1 MRRTKCAVCFLLSL
15 LVMSTC
21 LYSEYI
27 LHYHT
32 VKKGENLS
40 SLARKYNTSAN
51 NIKKLNNLRSS
62 IIYPRQKLIVKKIG
76 NKKAPSK
83 ENAVWGY
90 ENISYTVKK
99 GDTLSGI
106 SKKFNVSVSEIKRMN
121 NLRSNVIVL
130 GRTLK
135 IKVPRKLPDIEN
147 PEPIM
152 SVTTSKVYYK
162 IKKGDTLEK
171 IAQKYN
177 TSPEELKQTNL
188 LSNEDFK
195 EGQMIVVPSV
205 PVVENTATESEITKE
220 ISLRDTI
227 IKKAFSFLNTPYKLG
242 GSGKT
247 SIDCSTLAKLVY
259 RSIGVSL
266 PNTASLQFR
275 EGTSVKKSEI
285 SDGDLLFFKRRGYVG
300 HVGIYIGNDLFI
312 HASDSQKKVTIASLD
327 NPYFK
332 RNFAGAK
339 RYLPKDE
346 SLLAR
351 RLGNA
356 VNE

>member
-147 PEPIM
+147 PE
-152 SVTTSKVYYK
+152 
-162 IKKGDTLEK
+162 
-171 IAQKYN
+171 Q
-177 TSPEELKQTNL
+177 
-188 LSNEDFK
+188 
-195 EGQMIVVPSV
+195 
-205 PVVENTATESEITKE
+205 
-220 ISLRDTI
+220 
-227 IKKAFSFLNTPYKLG
+227 
-242 GSGKT
+242 
-247 SIDCSTLAKLVY
+247 
-259 RSIGVSL
+259 
-266 PNTASLQFR
+266 
-275 EGTSVKKSEI
+275 
-285 SDGDLLFFKRRGYVG
+285 
-300 HVGIYIGNDLFI
+300 
-312 HASDSQKKVTIASLD
+312 
-327 NPYFK
+327 
-332 RNFAGAK
+332 
-339 RYLPKDE
+339 
-346 SLLAR
+346 
-351 RLGNA
+351 
-356 VNE
+356 